1 MLWLDCDRE
10 GENICY
16 EVGVLEYFVSH
27 VPLRKLLYHLLHF
40 DEVMDNA
47 VPHLSSAGGQQQVWR
62 AQFSSLAPVDLKR
75 AMATLGSPNKDMSD
89 SVDAR
94 AEPRR
99 LSLQGTGETL
109 QNSHDVSFSV
119 LQAEQAEEMDLKLG
133 CAFTRFQTKYFQGK
147 YGDLDT
153 NLVSYGP
160 CQTPTLWFCVRRSDE
175 INSFQPESYYTIDVT
190 ISKAGRDLHLQWDR
204 GQVFDMP
211 IASLFMSL
219 IQDNAKALVMEI
231 SQKEDRMARPQALNT
246 VAMLKMASTR
256 HGKSEGF

>member
-1 MLWLDCDRE
+1 MCS
-10 GENICY
+10 G
-16 EVGVLEYFVSH
+16 FVH
-27 VPLRKLLYHLLHF
+27 Q
-40 DEVMDNA
+40 VMDNA
-47 VPHLSSAGGQQQVWR
+47 VPNMSSAGGQQQVWR

-75 AMATLGSPNKDMSD
+75 AMANLGSPNKDMSD

-94 AEPRR
+94 ADTWIWVYSGLNMFFLNLIFLCRCCFHIGRPVKT
-99 LSLQGTGETL
+99 SSKSSKCIETAL
-109 QNSHDVSFSV
+109 HI
-119 LQAEQAEEMDLKLG
+119 AEEMDLKLG

-190 ISKAGRDLHLQWDR
+190 LAKGGKDLALQWDR

-211 IASLFMSL
+211 VASLFMNVV
-219 IQDNAKALVMEI
+219 QEDQAKAVVTDVT
-231 SQKEDRMARPQALNT
+231 QKEDRMARPQALNT

-256 HGKSEGF
+256 SAR